1 MSPLPDNIRVTSS
14 QTLGDSRMK
23 SLVWFLLL
31 TITIVFVIV
40 DQSGST
46 DGNNTIIPSINI
58 SILLRNIMQIAIILI
73 FFYNTDDEIEAS
85 IERDSKLTIFF
96 VEIQYSC

>member
-1 MSPLPDNIRVTSS
+1 MSPLPDKIRVTSS

-58 SILLRNIMQIAIILI
+58 SILLRNIMRIAIILI

>member
-1 MSPLPDNIRVTSS
+1 
-14 QTLGDSRMK
+14 MK

-58 SILLRNIMQIAIILI
+58 SILLRNIMRIAIILI